1 MGIVGMKE
9 GASRWSRRASLMR
22 RIWIGIFV
30 RETSSRRLRRY
41 RSLGPRMAYSL
52 GCMGGRGCLFDMPA
66 RQKVLMRIR
75 IRDNGISTYIVGEKI
90 VLLFLLY
97 IRILLS
103 QSIHTYYTF

>member
-1 MGIVGMKE
+1 
-9 GASRWSRRASLMR
+9 
-22 RIWIGIFV
+22 
-30 RETSSRRLRRY
+30 
-41 RSLGPRMAYSL
+41 
-52 GCMGGRGCLFDMPA
+52 
-66 RQKVLMRIR
+66 MRIR

>member
-66 RQKVLMRIR
+66 RRKVLMRIR
-75 IRDNGISTYIVGEKI
+75 IRGNGISTYIVGEI
-90 VLLFLLY
+90 
-97 IRILLS
+97 
-103 QSIHTYYTF
+103 